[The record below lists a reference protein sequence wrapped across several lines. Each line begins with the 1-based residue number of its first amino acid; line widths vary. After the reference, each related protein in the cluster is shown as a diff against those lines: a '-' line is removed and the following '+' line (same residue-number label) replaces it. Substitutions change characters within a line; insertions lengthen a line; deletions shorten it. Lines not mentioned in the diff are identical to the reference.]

1 MTQTARVLQAPADLR
16 AQANARLSGGH
27 AQPTHP
33 GEQASQALR
42 VLHGLA
48 TSPDTAPDALAVL
61 HELQV
66 HQVEL
71 ELQADMLQASH
82 AEMDAALK
90 RLKQLYDCA
99 PVPYFTMAR
108 DTRVADANAVGA
120 RCLGVAPSAMPGFR
134 LDGVLSPACRLHEL
148 VARVVPGSEE
158 VVGEVLMLQRVGSA
172 TASEVWVSLAPD
184 PASKDILITLT
195 PIAR

>member
-16 AQANARLSGGH
+16 SRAHARLSQDNVQL
-27 AQPTHP
+27 ASP
-33 GEQASQALR
+33 GEQASQAMR

-48 TSPDTAPDALAVL
+48 ASPDTAPDALALL

-108 DTRVADANAVGA
+108 DTRVADANAAGA
-120 RCLGVAPSAMPGFR
+120 RCLGVATTAMPGVR
-134 LDGVLSPACRLHEL
+134 LDSVLSPARLLHEL
-148 VARVVPGSEE
+148 VARAVPGSDD
-158 VVGEVLMLQRVGSA
+158 VVGDVMLLQPSGVA
-172 TASEVWVSLAPD
+172 TAREVWVSLAAD

-195 PIAR
+195 PMVR

>member
-16 AQANARLSGGH
+16 RQAHARLNRDH
-27 AQPTHP
+27 AQPASS
-33 GEQASQALR
+33 GEQASQAMR

-48 TSPDTAPDALAVL
+48 ASPDTAPDALALL

-82 AEMDAALK
+82 AEMDAAVR
-90 RLKQLYDCA
+90 RLKQLYDAA

-108 DTRVADANAVGA
+108 DTRVADANAAGA
-120 RCLGVAPSAMPGFR
+120 RCLGMASSALPGFR
-134 LDGVLSPACRLHEL
+134 LDTVLSPARLLHES
-148 VARVVPGSEE
+148 VARVVPGSDA
-158 VVGEVLMLQRVGSA
+158 VIGDAMMLQPAGAV
-172 TASEVWVSLAPD
+172 TAREVWVSLAPD
-184 PASKDILITLT
+184 PAGKDILITLT
-195 PIAR
+195 FMGQ